1 MLKKKIIDAVKRKVG
16 IGEKRVYDIAE
27 LDLIAEYA
35 EDMDAYFNVQ
45 VDEKMTVPMILIGRI
60 GIHVF
65 IDLDKN
71 ANFDQI
77 RPMIQK
83 VVYKYHL
90 DPKTTFW
97 GISDGLNEVYII
109 SKDGEFIKID
119 DLVSDFENFYIN
131 SKRPE
136 VEIKRLNLKTE
147 KDFLKTEDEINE
159 LKKEYE
165 NECINLEDENFVREI
180 LSEDM
185 VLYYKNLLEKNK
197 NGCEIRT
204 DEEGNEYIKHET
216 KMKIL
221 GLATGEAYYRM
232 SDEDA
237 EKTLYITLFGGLFG
251 LHHLLRGDFF
261 RAIIYLFT
269 GGGFG
274 ILYIADVISVCVGA
288 YFYDEVR
295 YGTDEN
301 GRQTRKKE
309 RVYLRPVEDKKKRI
323 LGIFGSVIIG
333 IMFTI
338 CVIKPGYT
346 KINSEIS
353 AGTNEAASRYIE
365 QKYNEIIEYNNEE

>member
-1 MLKKKIIDAVKRKVG
+1 MLKEKIIDAIKRKVG

-35 EDMDAYFNVQ
+35 EDMDAYFNVS
-45 VDEKMTVPMILIGRI
+45 VDEKITVPMILIGRI

-65 IDLDKN
+65 MDLDKN

-77 RPMIQK
+77 GPLIQK
-83 VVYKYHL
+83 VVYKYNL

-97 GISDGLNEVYII
+97 GISEGLNEVYII

-165 NECINLEDENFVREI
+165 NESINLEDENFVREI

-185 VLYYKNLLEKNK
+185 ILYYKNLLEKNE
-197 NGCEIRT
+197 NRYDIRT

-221 GLATGEAYYRM
+221 GLTTGEAYYRM

-237 EKTLYITLFGGLFG
+237 EKTFFVTLFGGLFG

-261 RAIIYLFT
+261 RAILYMFT

-274 ILYIADVISVCVGA
+274 ILYFADVISVCAGA

-309 RVYLRPVEDKKKRI
+309 RVYLRPIEDKRMKFF
-323 LGIFGSVIIG
+323 GIFGSVIIG
-333 IMFTI
+333 ILFTM

-346 KINSEIS
+346 KINTEIS

-365 QKYNEIIEYNNEE
+365 QKYNEIIEYNDED